1 MDTLVSN
8 IEESKIKI
16 LSMFDTVYPDK
27 MKEYPDAPTVIYFKG
42 DISKLNGKKVA
53 IVGSRLA
60 TTYGLQVAYQMA
72 YELASNGVTIVSGMA
87 KGIDSAAHLGALAA
101 GGTTIAVLGTGL
113 DVCYPRENL
122 GLMKKIE
129 EHGIVFSEY
138 ELGTLPNKENFP
150 KRNRIISM
158 LSDFVLVVEAKERSG
173 SLITARLA
181 YELGIDVGCVPGN
194 IDSICSKGCNKLIQD
209 GAYPILDAR
218 DILEM
223 L

>member
-1 MDTLVSN
+1 MNTLVRDM
-8 IEESKIKI
+8 EESKIKI
-16 LSMFDTVYPDK
+16 LSIFDD
-27 MKEYPDAPTVIYFKG
+27 EYPDDMKFYDDSPSVLYYIG
-42 DISKLNGKKVA
+42 DINKLKGKKVA

-101 GGTTIAVLGTGL
+101 GGTTIAVLGTGI
-113 DVCYPRENL
+113 DVCYPKENL

-138 ELGTLPNKENFP
+138 EIGTPPNKENFP

-194 IDSICSKGCNKLIQD
+194 IDSPNSKGCNKLIQD
-209 GAYPILDAR
+209 GAYSILETR

>member
-1 MDTLVSN
+1 
-8 IEESKIKI
+8 
-16 LSMFDTVYPDK
+16 
-27 MKEYPDAPTVIYFKG
+27 MK
-42 DISKLNGKKVA
+42 KLEGKKVA

-60 TTYGLQVAYQMA
+60 TTYGLQIAYQMA

-101 GGTTIAVLGTGL
+101 GGTTIAVLGTGI
-113 DVCYPRENL
+113 DICYPKENL

-138 ELGTLPNKENFP
+138 EMGTLPNKENFP

-181 YELGIDVGCVPGN
+181 SDLGIDVGCVPGN
-194 IDSICSKGCNKLIQD
+194 IDSLTSKGCNKLIQD
-209 GAYPILDAR
+209 GAYPVLDVK